1 MTYVNKVIGK
11 VWATISFYRET
22 GHLRFIG
29 TNVLKIVFLYA
40 LVVVAVILVAKHV
53 LNLNQI
59 FQNIIDRFTDT
70 QVLVLFFVSESLL
83 GMIPPDL
90 FMLWAEK
97 FGEPLWML
105 TFLGVLSYVGGIV
118 SYWLGI
124 WISRQD
130 RVKHYIE
137 TRLKNYIALT
147 QKWGGAFLV
156 IAALFPFSPY
166 SMVALAVSMFRYP
179 FSKLLLFGVSRIIRF
194 ILQGTALI
202 QLLEMG

>member
-1 MTYVNKVIGK
+1 MTYDKVIGK
-11 VWATISFYRET
+11 ISTALSYYRQN
-22 GHLRFIG
+22 GYFRFIG
-29 TNVLKIVFLYA
+29 SNVLKIMLLYA
-40 LVVVAVILVAKHV
+40 LVVVAVILVAKYA

-70 QVLVLFFVSESLL
+70 EVLALFFVSESFL

-97 FGEPLWML
+97 FDEPLWML

-124 WISRQD
+124 WISRQE
-130 RVKHYIE
+130 RVKNYIE
-137 TRLKNYIALT
+137 NRLKNYIALT

-166 SMVALAVSMFRYP
+166 AMVALAVSMFKYP
-179 FSKLLLFGVSRIIRF
+179 FHKLLLFGISRIVRF
-194 ILQGTALI
+194 VVQGTALI
-202 QLLEMG
+202 QLLEMRW

>member
-1 MTYVNKVIGK
+1 MTYVNKVLDK
-11 VWATISFYRET
+11 VWAAVALYRQT

-29 TNVLKIVFLYA
+29 TNVLRILFLYA

-70 QVLVLFFVSESLL
+70 GVLALFFVSESFL

-97 FGEPLWML
+97 FDEPLWML
-105 TFLGVLSYVGGIV
+105 TFLGVISYVGGII

-124 WISRQD
+124 WISRQE
-130 RVKHYIE
+130 RVKHFIE
-137 TRLKNYIALT
+137 TRLKNYITLT

-166 SMVALAVSMFRYP
+166 AMVALAVSMFRYP
-179 FSKLLLFGVSRIIRF
+179 FHKLLLFGISRIIRF

-202 QLLEMG
+202 QLLEMS